1 MFDDVILYSAS
12 ADDDSSAAE
21 SEGSEVADND
31 TLYNDG
37 EDWLAGDIEES
48 V

>member
-12 ADDDSSAAE
+12 ADDDSSAAG
-21 SEGSEVADND
+21 SEGSDND